1 MNQEELLQQYLKK
14 LQEKARELMVEEQMS
29 ALEALRLALNYIEGE
44 MHGY

>member
-29 ALEALRLALNYIEGE
+29 AFEALRLALNYIEGE